1 MVAQGHIALPPTK
14 DVGEVEGRALLLAL
28 ALTPTGSH
36 LRIHTDRE
44 DFAQQWRYGQNDR
57 WRILEALRTTSEL
70 LEIQVEIRKVPRK
83 EVETAHQK
91 ASQAH
96 QIRTRQHALG
106 ENLVRVLEEI
116 PERYRK
122 AVIQLVEVFLR
133 TGQEDSRFMIGAMTR
148 IIRGVLMHAPSSPF
162 HGPGLEAFSDGG
174 LAIQEGRIVAA
185 GAFVEVRGQY
195 PDAEVSDLREGVI
208 LPGFVDLHVH
218 YPQARIIGALGYRL
232 LDWLEDHTLPEEAR
246 LADVTYARA
255 LAKDF
260 LRGLLK
266 NGTTTA
272 LVFGSHFAAAMEVF
286 FEEALASGLRIL
298 AGLVLS
304 DRNLRPELH
313 TTSSGLTRKA
323 CPSLGNGTS
332 GASCVTWSPRVFP
345 CRVRRR
351 SSRSAR
357 RFCRSTPTC
366 TSPPTSTRTSRRFAP

>member
-1 MVAQGHIALPPTK
+1 M
-14 DVGEVEGRALLLAL
+14 
-28 ALTPTGSH
+28 
-36 LRIHTDRE
+36 
-44 DFAQQWRYGQNDR
+44 
-57 WRILEALRTTSEL
+57 
-70 LEIQVEIRKVPRK
+70 
-83 EVETAHQK
+83 ETAHQK